1 MDVTTYIKQIA
12 PRFEAYYDLTREDS
26 SLSKTVPLV
35 ARFHQ
40 RDERYV
46 GSRQFVA
53 FAREQHEYVLF
64 LPVDGSEEGVREAMN
79 LLEEAFHSWILPDDE
94 HMQSLVRGVLLL
106 EKECTCLEMIRH
118 YSYYR
123 SFRFGLRGWGHIA
136 LVAVDLQHP
145 ECNPVTNKKGKR
157 GREIFLLSDVSHD
170 GTGPS

>member
-1 MDVTTYIKQIA
+1 MDASTYIEQIA
-12 PRFEAYYDLTREDS
+12 PRFEAYYDLTRDDR
-26 SLSKTVPLV
+26 SLSKPIPLV

-64 LPVDGSEEGVREAMN
+64 LPVDGSEESVREAIA
-79 LLEEAFHSWILPDDE
+79 LLEEAFHSWIVPDDE

-106 EKECTCLEMIRH
+106 EQECTCLEMIRH
-118 YSYYR
+118 YSFYR

-136 LVAVDLQHP
+136 LVAVDLHHP
-145 ECNPVTNKKGKR
+145 EEPVTNKKGKR
-157 GREIFLLSDVSHD
+157 GREIFRLLDVSHD